1 MAELS
6 NCHRGPITPQAKNI
20 NHLALHR
27 NHLSILFT
35 THLLNFHFLI
45 HKMGIIM
52 IISAL
57 HRCRGSKCTIVHK
70 PLSRYLAHSKC
81 SHILVL
87 DINLITPPL
96 SISQASIHI
105 SELRP
110 HVLKNIFW
118 LTFSHSI
125 TNSVFH
131 CAPSLHNLGIP
142 LLFKLLVHYTV
153 FCLPSEDCEHLEDRS
168 CASFLFESTESA
180 SCPPLAFRAHDLLM
194 GGYRM
199 SPASFRGDQDEYS

>member
-1 MAELS
+1 MSGSLLVCENKVLFECMFHDCFHVAMAELS
-6 NCHRGPITPQAKNI
+6 NCHRDPITRQTKNI
-20 NHLALHR
+20 NHLALHM

-35 THLLNFHFLI
+35 THLLNFHFLM

-57 HRCRGSKCTIVHK
+57 HRCRGCKCTIVHK
-70 PLSRYLAHSKC
+70 PLSRYLAHSKH

-96 SISQASIHI
+96 SISQAPIHI

-118 LTFSHSI
+118 LTFSHPI
-125 TNSVFH
+125 TT
-131 CAPSLHNLGIP
+131 CLPLCSLHNLG
-142 LLFKLLVHYTV
+142 
-153 FCLPSEDCEHLEDRS
+153 CLY
-168 CASFLFESTESA
+168 FLSS
-180 SCPPLAFRAHDLLM
+180 
-194 GGYRM
+194 
-199 SPASFRGDQDEYS
+199 